1 MIMYK
6 YVSVFA
12 SPHIK
17 KFIVKML
24 RGEYKKRALTD
35 WVTERGREANMRRSK
50 PDSDVDDDHEGETG
64 RVYFCIF

>member
-24 RGEYKKRALTD
+24 RGEYENRALTD
-35 WVTERGREANMRRSK
+35 
-50 PDSDVDDDHEGETG
+50 
-64 RVYFCIF
+64 